1 MALWILD
8 LWPDT
13 LDAVGVLKSKRAL
26 GLIGRLVSGIYERCH
41 HIFVQSR
48 AFLPSVHDR
57 IRGHVPLSYL
67 PSWVEAV
74 FEKDVAQALPAI
86 EVTPCPGAFNIM
98 FAGNIGEAQDFIS
111 VLQAAAL
118 LKGRAEVRWLIVGD
132 GRAAPLVR
140 TEIERLGLADQVL
153 LLGQHP
159 LERMPEFFKTADV
172 LLVPLKSD
180 PVFSMTI
187 PGKVQTCLATGLP
200 VLGMLDGEGA
210 RVIEESGGG
219 HAVAAGDAAGLAEQ
233 VMRLMSLSAEERQA
247 MGALGRRYALSEFNR
262 QALIDRLEVTLKT
275 MIASV

>member
-1 MALWILD
+1 
-8 LWPDT
+8 
-13 LDAVGVLKSKRAL
+13 
-26 GLIGRLVSGIYERCH
+26 
-41 HIFVQSR
+41 
-48 AFLPSVHDR
+48 
-57 IRGHVPLSYL
+57 
-67 PSWVEAV
+67 
-74 FEKDVAQALPAI
+74 
-86 EVTPCPGAFNIM
+86 
-98 FAGNIGEAQDFIS
+98 
-111 VLQAAAL
+111 
-118 LKGRAEVRWLIVGD
+118 
-132 GRAAPLVR
+132 
-140 TEIERLGLADQVL
+140 
-153 LLGQHP
+153 
-159 LERMPEFFKTADV
+159 MPEFFKTADV